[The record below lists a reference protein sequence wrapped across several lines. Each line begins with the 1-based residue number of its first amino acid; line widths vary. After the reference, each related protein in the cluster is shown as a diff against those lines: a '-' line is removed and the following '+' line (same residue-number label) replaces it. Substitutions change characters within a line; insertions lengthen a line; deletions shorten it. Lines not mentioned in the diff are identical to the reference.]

1 MKLALHTRPIV
12 WETTAS
18 QRIFR
23 TAKEWGAPELYVRL
37 LATGSLPVYRVWM
50 PPDGF
55 ELTFWE
61 RAFGESFERRRHQ
74 LYVAMP
80 GVAGYPYEGGLPHA
94 EYPDDECLLVQ
105 TRAFN
110 DLFVPFEPT
119 STTRMRFA
127 PELYGPHGTPLT
139 AADIQAFE
147 ARIVALS
154 HPVLNSHLAASAR
167 LLQLAPVA

>member
-1 MKLALHTRPIV
+1 MKLSLTTRPLV

-18 QRIFR
+18 ERVFR
-23 TAKEWGAPELYVRL
+23 ATQTWGTPELYVRP
-37 LATGSLPVYRVWM
+37 LATGSLPVYRVWI

-55 ELTFWE
+55 ELKFWG
-61 RAFGESFERRRHQ
+61 RAFGESFEFKPDPV
-74 LYVAMP
+74 YVAMP

-110 DLFVPFEPT
+110 DLFVPFKPT

-127 PELYGPHGTPLT
+127 PELFGSQGKPLT
-139 AADIQAFE
+139 TADIQAFE
-147 ARIVALS
+147 ARIMTLTR
-154 HPVLNSHLAASAR
+154 PVIGSHLAASAR
-167 LLQLAPVA
+167 LLKPAPVG